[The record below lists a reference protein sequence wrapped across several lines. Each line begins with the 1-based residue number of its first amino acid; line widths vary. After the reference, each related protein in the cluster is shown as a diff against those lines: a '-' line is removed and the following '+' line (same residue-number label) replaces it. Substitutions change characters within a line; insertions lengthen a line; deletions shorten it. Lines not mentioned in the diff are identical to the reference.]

1 MSVVYII
8 GYQAALENPAVCM
21 VSYWRY
27 FGVDEICECNA
38 CMETHG
44 VSE

>member
-1 MSVVYII
+1 MSVVNII
-8 GYQAALENPAVCM
+8 GYQAALESPYVCM

-27 FGVDEICECNA
+27 YGVDEICECNT

-44 VSE
+44 VSQ